1 MATRFDIHFQILPK
15 EQQVSTR
22 VFGFGFVSAV
32 GVRGPQ
38 KLINRWL
45 KCLMTPQGSDPFD
58 PTYGTGFANLIGS
71 NIKSVEDVTEA
82 AALFIQDA
90 NDQIRAFDKANFTPV
105 DERLQTATI
114 AKIVELGDDGFEIWV
129 NITNAAG
136 LTTPVV
142 LPSTST
148 RM

>member
-1 MATRFDIHFQILPK
+1 MPSTYDIHFQILPEE
-15 EQQVSTR
+15 EQISDR

-45 KCLMTPQGSDPFD
+45 KCLMTPQGSDPFS

-71 NIKSVEDVTEA
+71 NISSIQDVLDAVSV
-82 AALFIQDA
+82 FIQA
-90 NDQIRAFDKANFTPV
+90 CSDQIRAFDRLTFTPA
-105 DERLQTATI
+105 DERLQNAAILQVVTRP
-114 AKIVELGDDGFEIWV
+114 DGFDIWV
-129 NITNAAG
+129 GITNAAG
-136 LTTPVV
+136 LQTPVV

-148 RM
+148 RQ

>member
-1 MATRFDIHFQILPK
+1 MPTRYDVHFQILPEA
-15 EQQVSTR
+15 EQSSER

-58 PTYGTGFANLIGS
+58 RTYGTGFPNLIGS
-71 NIKSVEDVTEA
+71 NIQDVADALDAT
-82 AALFIQDA
+82 ALFIQDC
-90 NDQIRAFDKANFTPV
+90 NEQIRAFDKANFTPA
-105 DERLQTATI
+105 DERLQSATI
-114 AKIVELGDDGFEIWV
+114 LKIVELGADGFEIWV
-129 NITNAAG
+129 GITNAAG
-136 LTTPVV
+136 QQTPVV

-148 RM
+148 RL

>member
-1 MATRFDIHFQILPK
+1 MPSTYDIHFQILPAD
-15 EQQVSTR
+15 EQVSAR

-45 KCLMTPQGSDPFD
+45 KCLMTPQGSDSFS

-71 NIKSVEDVTEA
+71 NISSIQDVLDAVSV
-82 AALFIQDA
+82 FIQA
-90 NDQIRAFDKANFTPV
+90 CNEQVRSFDRSAFTPA
-105 DERLQTATI
+105 DERLQNAAI
-114 AKIVELGDDGFEIWV
+114 LRVNVLDDGFEIWIS
-129 NITNAAG
+129 ITNAAG
-136 LTTPVV
+136 LQTPVV

-148 RM
+148 RL

>member
-1 MATRFDIHFQILPK
+1 MPSTYDIHFQILPAD
-15 EQQVSTR
+15 EQVSER

-45 KCLMTPQGSDPFD
+45 KCLMTPQGSDPFS

-71 NIKSVEDVTEA
+71 NISSVQDVLDA
-82 AALFIQDA
+82 VSVFIQGC
-90 NDQIRAFDKANFTPV
+90 NEQIRAFDRAAFTPA
-105 DERLQTATI
+105 DERLQNATI
-114 AKIVELGDDGFEIWV
+114 LRTIALDDGFQIWV
-129 NITNAAG
+129 GITNAAG
-136 LTTPVV
+136 LQTPVV

-148 RM
+148 RQ

>member
-1 MATRFDIHFQILPK
+1 MANRYDVHFQILPK
-15 EQQVSTR
+15 EEQTSER

-58 PTYGTGFANLIGS
+58 RAYGTRFPNLIGS
-71 NIKSVEDVTEA
+71 NIQDVA
-82 AALFIQDA
+82 DALDA
-90 NDQIRAFDKANFTPV
+90 TALAIAECNEQIRAFDKANFTHA

-114 AKIVELGDDGFEIWV
+114 LRIVELGDDGFEIWV
-129 NITNAAG
+129 GITNAAG
-136 LTTPVV
+136 QQITVV

-148 RM
+148 RL